1 MELIIVTGRSGAG
14 KSVVIHAM
22 EDMGWYCIDNLPLSL
37 VAATVGQAMAGDPRP
52 QRMAVVADCRSQA
65 LGGSFKNMGESLAA
79 LGTSF
84 RLLFL
89 DCRQDIL
96 LNRYKETRRRHPLQ
110 NKETSLATAIT
121 MEEEALGQARE
132 MADYYIDTTNMDRI
146 TLQSRIT
153 DIFLPRER
161 ESLLITI
168 MSFGFKH
175 GLPLESDFVLDVR
188 CLPNP
193 FYMENLRT
201 LRGTDQ
207 VVYEYVFSST
217 QALQLRKKL
226 FDLLDFLIPL
236 YIREGKT
243 QLTIAIGCTGGH
255 HRSVAFVEAISD
267 HLTQRGL
274 RGTIYHRDKDK

>member
-37 VAATVGQAMAGDPRP
+37 VAATVGQAMAGSKHP
-52 QRMAVVADCRSQA
+52 QRIAVVADCRSQA
-65 LGGSFKNMGESLAA
+65 LGGSFEQMGAALAA
-79 LGTSF
+79 LGAPF

-89 DCRQDIL
+89 DCRQDKL

-110 NKETSLATAIT
+110 NRKTGLTAAIT

-132 MADYYIDTTNMDRI
+132 MAHYYIDTTDMDRS
-146 TLQSRIT
+146 TLQARIAE
-153 DIFLPRER
+153 IFLSREQ

-175 GLPLESDFVLDVR
+175 GLPLEADFVLDVR

-193 FYMENLRT
+193 FYVKELQC
-201 LRGTDQ
+201 LRGTDKA
-207 VVYEYVFSST
+207 VYDYVFGNS
-217 QALQLRKKL
+217 QAVELRKKL
-226 FDLLDFLIPL
+226 LDLLDFLIPL
-236 YIREGKT
+236 YIREGKA

-255 HRSVAFVEAISD
+255 HRSVAFVEAINR
-267 HLTQRGL
+267 HLDQCGL
-274 RGTIYHRDKDK
+274 RATVYHRDKDK